1 MFVQKPS
8 SLECLVIGDLVGDSN
23 ELADMLASVPRSAVP
38 NLRTVKIKDLEL
50 DTVDSVDSACEM
62 GVRLAN
68 LDLSWIVDA
77 AYSICHSEAV
87 LHLCASATSF
97 AQGIQ
102 RVEFLKQII
111 PILSFLESLA
121 SFCPNLTSK

>member
-1 MFVQKPS
+1 
-8 SLECLVIGDLVGDSN
+8 
-23 ELADMLASVPRSAVP
+23 MLASVPRSAVP